1 MLRPDDSKNI
11 LTAQDLAVFLK
22 DMVHREDSDLN
33 IDIDYEPGEL
43 YINCKEFNSGL
54 SIKSDKFGV
63 WVISELISQENDG
76 VFTQSG
82 NTHETEDTTTV
93 LRAIGTWIADIEESK
108 RSSG

>member
-1 MLRPDDSKNI
+1 MLRPDDSNNI

-22 DMVHREDSDLN
+22 DMVQKEDNDLN
-33 IDIDYEPGEL
+33 IDVDYEPGEL
-43 YINCKEFNSGL
+43 YINCREFNSGL

-82 NTHETEDTTTV
+82 NAHETENTITV
-93 LRAIGTWIADIEESK
+93 LRAIATWIADIEESK
-108 RSSG
+108 RGS